1 MRFTALSAIATS
13 VESLNNKLLKP
24 TNKQTKTL
32 VIYNTLQEV
41 RGCNLI
47 TAAPNFTYKVRLTPI
62 QTEV

>member
-1 MRFTALSAIATS
+1 MRFIPLSAIAIF

-41 RGCNLI
+41 RGY
-47 TAAPNFTYKVRLTPI
+47 T
-62 QTEV
+62 